1 MILLRF
7 RISPK
12 AWDEKMEAEASN
24 PQVSIS
30 QASENENE
38 AEEKED
44 KSYLKEDILNNGE
57 TLINTNSSNQLLSVF
72 HWALCGVDNSWV
84 NNGDNYCNFLLF
96 PMFFA
101 KMEERKTSYLT
112 WDCLYITFLVFLQ
125 YGTKLNRNSD
135 SCYATYGTIQ
145 TVKLPI
151 NLKEYGNVLIK
162 SISLHYK

>member
-72 HWALCGVDNSWV
+72 H
-84 NNGDNYCNFLLF
+84 
-96 PMFFA
+96 
-101 KMEERKTSYLT
+101 
-112 WDCLYITFLVFLQ
+112 
-125 YGTKLNRNSD
+125 
-135 SCYATYGTIQ
+135 
-145 TVKLPI
+145 
-151 NLKEYGNVLIK
+151 
-162 SISLHYK
+162 